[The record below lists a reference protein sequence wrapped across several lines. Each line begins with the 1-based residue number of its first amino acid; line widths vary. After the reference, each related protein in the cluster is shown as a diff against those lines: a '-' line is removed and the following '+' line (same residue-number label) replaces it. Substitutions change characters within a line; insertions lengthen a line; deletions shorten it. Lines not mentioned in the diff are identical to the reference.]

1 LQGVYGRTSG
11 PVTDYAY
18 SEALK
23 KAHIVW
29 DDKSLEKWLTDPD
42 TFVPDN
48 NMDFLVSKS
57 QERKDVISYLKQ
69 VSGK

>member
-1 LQGVYGRTSG
+1 
-11 PVTDYAY
+11 
-18 SEALK
+18 LK
-23 KAHIVW
+23 GAQIVW
-29 DDKSLEKWLTDPD
+29 DGKSLEKWLTDPD

-48 NMDFLVSKS
+48 NMDFLVSKP